1 MASTPEAGVSARA
14 ARQEDW
20 EARLRHRP
28 SQAQLQ
34 RHLAWCRESGADP
47 ASSCE
52 ERWGAGPAT
61 LMRGAPELRG
71 PKGSKRTRSVEA

>member
-1 MASTPEAGVSARA
+1 MTARA

-28 SQAQLQ
+28 SQAQV
-34 RHLAWCRESGADP
+34 RKHIAWCRASGADP

-61 LMRGAPELRG
+61 LMRGTPELRG
-71 PKGSKRTRSVEA
+71 PKGRPRTRPIEA

>member
-1 MASTPEAGVSARA
+1 MTPR

-20 EARLRHRP
+20 ESRLRHRP
-28 SQAQLQ
+28 SQAQVLS
-34 RHLAWCRESGADP
+34 HIAWCRASGADP

-61 LMRGAPELRG
+61 LMRSAPELRG
-71 PKGSKRTRSVEA
+71 PKGRPRTRPIEA